1 MPAAVHWEPGDD
13 GGDELRLV
21 RCIGPHQIHRIA
33 DSDEVTVTYP
43 VGSDTVLSAQPDGTW
58 TLVPFGTEGPYE
70 RAIVKPDRLVF
81 APLGPDGAAFLVPYT
96 DVIPNV

>member
-1 MPAAVHWEPGDD
+1 MPAAAHWEPGDD
-13 GGDELRLV
+13 GGNELRLI
-21 RCIGPHQIHRIA
+21 RCIGPHQLNGIT

-58 TLVPFGTEGPYE
+58 QLVPFGTTGPYE

-81 APLGPDGAAFLVPYT
+81 APLGPEGFAFVVPYT